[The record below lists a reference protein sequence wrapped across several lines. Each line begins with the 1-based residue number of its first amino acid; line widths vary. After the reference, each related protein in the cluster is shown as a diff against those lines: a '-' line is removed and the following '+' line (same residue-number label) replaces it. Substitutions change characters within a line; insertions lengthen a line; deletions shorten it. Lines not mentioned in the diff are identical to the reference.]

1 MAAGGMGRRGTRAQQ
16 RRSEHGGPRSWGA
29 QTARLAEQ
37 ACSCALTAR
46 HACVWAQP
54 GGLCAEHACTQA
66 AGARTR
72 HQAQLTRHSA
82 AGGALLA
89 AQEHD
94 AGGGVA
100 VQQRVHALAAVAQH
114 VVVDVPAR
122 ARHARACV
130 CVCFCAAQA
139 IPHGQSRQGANPS
152 ECPPWAGTASWLR
165 MSCTPDPPGLPPR
178 RSSPAKHRL
187 KRLGQEAAL
196 DDQPLRA
203 VQRAAGAQLRQ
214 QELLRGWGA
223 QHGALRRR
231 KERPRPDSV
240 ADGRRML
247 HRGMPAA
254 SSHPA
259 SDSRGAARCTPLHAG
274 WGRPQKGLHRPS
286 RPRPRASPARA
297 PGCGSSTCKAP

>member
-29 QTARLAEQ
+29 HTVRLAEQ
-37 ACSCALTAR
+37 ACSCAMTAR

-122 ARHARACV
+122 ARHTRTRVRACV
-130 CVCFCAAQA
+130 CVCVCFARRRQFHTDNPVRAPTPRSARRGRAQPAGCACRARLTPQA
-139 IPHGQSRQGANPS
+139 CPLGGPH
-152 ECPPWAGTASWLR
+152 
-165 MSCTPDPPGLPPR
+165 R
-178 RSSPAKHRL
+178 RSTVSNALGK
-187 KRLGQEAAL
+187 KR
-196 DDQPLRA
+196 PLTISRC
-203 VQRAAGAQLRQ
+203 V
-214 QELLRGWGA
+214 
-223 QHGALRRR
+223 
-231 KERPRPDSV
+231 P
-240 ADGRRML
+240 
-247 HRGMPAA
+247 
-254 SSHPA
+254 SSEPLVPS
-259 SDSRGAARCTPLHAG
+259 SDSRNCCGGGARST
-274 WGRPQKGLHRPS
+274 GR
-286 RPRPRASPARA
+286 
-297 PGCGSSTCKAP
+297 